1 MSATLGGKQA
11 RGIHSPHS
19 QMVVCQTFSKGS
31 SPGNVVHLST
41 GTNGRQP
48 VSKQGKQDICGTY
61 GDLAKLCRPA

>member
-11 RGIHSPHS
+11 RDTHS

-31 SPGNVVHLST
+31 SPGNVANLST

-48 VSKQGKQDICGTY
+48 VIKQGKQDICGTH
-61 GDLAKLCRPA
+61 GDLDRLCRPG